1 MTDADDLSADLIR
14 SLVAAIDEPSVATT
28 MRGQV
33 ADWQSLAIV
42 VEFGDGYRSASGYAY
57 SGDGAVSPVACGWR
71 SIQAAVNAYLGRHY
85 APGDRLPLKF
95 LVQLERSTGR
105 YEVTFEESDE
115 ERWKTRPSNFR
126 VMRQQLRPV
135 FD

>member
-1 MTDADDLSADLIR
+1 MTSSADATADLLR
-14 SLVAAIDEPSVATT
+14 SLAKAIDEPSLATEL
-28 MRGQV
+28 RGQV
-33 ADWQSLAIV
+33 GAWESLSIV
-42 VEFGDGYRSASGYAY
+42 LVLGDGYRSASGYAY
-57 SGDGAVSPVACGWR
+57 ASDGSVSPVACGWR
-71 SIQAAVNAYLGRHY
+71 SIQAAVNAYLGSCFG
-85 APGDRLPLKF
+85 PGERLPAKI

-126 VMRQQLRPV
+126 QMRQALRPV

>member
-1 MTDADDLSADLIR
+1 MSDDVTADLLR
-14 SLVAAIDEPSVATT
+14 ALAKAIDEPSLATEL
-28 MRGQV
+28 RGQV
-33 ADWQSLAIV
+33 GAWESLAIV
-42 VEFGDGYRSASGYAY
+42 LVLGEGYRSASGYAY
-57 SGDGAVSPVACGWR
+57 ASDGSVSPVACGWR
-71 SIQAAVNAYLGRHY
+71 SIQGAVNAYLGHHF
-85 APGDRLPLKF
+85 APGDRLPAQV

-105 YEVTFEESDE
+105 YEVTFEETDE